1 LIKQFYREYLER
13 GKSESLRKAVLH
25 VKNRY
30 PHPGY
35 WGAFMVVGD
44 YY

>member
-1 LIKQFYREYLER
+1 MNQNKADCLKQ
-13 GKSESLRKAVLH
+13 AAMH
-25 VKNRY
+25 VKTRY

-35 WGAFMVVGD
+35 WGAFTLVGD